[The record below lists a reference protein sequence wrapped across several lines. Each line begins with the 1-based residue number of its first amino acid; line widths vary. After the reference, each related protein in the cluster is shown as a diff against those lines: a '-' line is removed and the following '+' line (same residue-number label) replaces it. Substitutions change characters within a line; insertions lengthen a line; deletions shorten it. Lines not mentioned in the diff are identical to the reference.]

1 MSKLKYYLK
10 LYVANMSRS
19 MISRMEYKNDLII
32 GIFGFFIQ
40 NVAAVLSIYFIIKNI
55 PSLSGW
61 NMYQM
66 GFLYGFT
73 MMPIAIDH
81 LFTDELWR
89 VAYFRVRNGDLD
101 SYFLRPVPVLFQ
113 VISERFQPEAFGE
126 LIVGLAMLFTCGLKC
141 NIRWTIGK
149 AAVIFVAT
157 FFGALIVTGIKIL
170 TASPA
175 FILKKSGYIM
185 QIMYNFRDYTRYPF
199 GIYPKIMKIL
209 VLVAFPFG
217 LIISLPVETLMFG
230 NYNPWILCGVIIVMA
245 IIFLTISCFVWRE
258 CAKRYESTGS

>member
-1 MSKLKYYLK
+1 MSKLKYYFK

-81 LFTDELWR
+81 LLQM
-89 VAYFRVRNGDLD
+89 NC
-101 SYFLRPVPVLFQ
+101 
-113 VISERFQPEAFGE
+113 GE
-126 LIVGLAMLFTCGLKC
+126 LHISGSEMV
-141 NIRWTIGK
+141 IWT
-149 AAVIFVAT
+149 VT
-157 FFGALIVTGIKIL
+157 F
-170 TASPA
+170 
-175 FILKKSGYIM
+175 
-185 QIMYNFRDYTRYPF
+185 
-199 GIYPKIMKIL
+199 
-209 VLVAFPFG
+209 
-217 LIISLPVETLMFG
+217 
-230 NYNPWILCGVIIVMA
+230 
-245 IIFLTISCFVWRE
+245 
-258 CAKRYESTGS
+258 